1 MVKTIVEEIDRSDV
15 ALEELPEP
23 VPHPVLEQEGQHG
36 HGQLQEKDEHNGTAE
51 LQGDKHG
58 SRSHYTSGLPARR
71 ASLSD
76 PEPLPAANSTSSA
89 PKRPTLESGESHVI
103 SWVLW
108 ATHPYSH
115 CCIVGKSQLSES
127 MRKLQDNVPT
137 TSYEVAPTPR
147 KLHHGNEWLSY
158 PTRYQL
164 LQGRD
169 CAPDTLSDHSP
180 RTYNHPSC

>member
-1 MVKTIVEEIDRSDV
+1 MFPTSLGPEPCTQTEARKAKLYQGEGGAYSFLKGVDEVLQVNVIPVGSDV

-36 HGQLQEKDEHNGTAE
+36 YGQLQEKDEHNGTAE
-51 LQGDKHG
+51 LQGDKHR

-71 ASLSD
+71 ASLDD

-89 PKRPTLESGESHVI
+89 PKRLTLESGESHVI

-115 CCIVGKSQLSES
+115 CCIVGKSQMSES
-127 MRKLQDNVPT
+127 IRKLQDNERT
-137 TSYEVAPTPR
+137 N
-147 KLHHGNEWLSY
+147 H
-158 PTRYQL
+158 L
-164 LQGRD
+164 L
-169 CAPDTLSDHSP
+169 
-180 RTYNHPSC
+180 